1 LVVVFETGEIGPYDL
16 RQDNG
21 KENELA
27 QKIPEITK
35 KIYGALKDW

>member
-1 LVVVFETGEIGPYDL
+1 LIVIFETGEIGLYDL

-27 QKIPEITK
+27 KNYPKLPRKFT
-35 KIYGALKDW
+35 GH